1 MHIFATM
8 FIIMY
13 CVHCAK
19 TSIENV
25 YQTIWLVITNRTVEC
40 NMFDSMFERGGGW
53 RNGGE
58 IVTSN
63 HHRYYLYFWY
73 YYKMTQQTLSE
84 SIPYFYLYIICHTYF
99 RLLLLCIFV
108 FVLEQFRCHFIFHKY
123 GRNHCGCTY
132 SSLKLCTHR
141 GENTHSHL
149 FSYSFVS
156 ERPTHTHTH
165 TQTDAKIP
173 AEHGNSLGEC
183 EYISILSILYI

>member
-1 MHIFATM
+1 
-8 FIIMY
+8 MY